1 MGLVWRAEM
10 ATGIRAVDLQH
21 EELVAMINAL
31 AEAVAAAADPAALNA
46 LAQRLDAH
54 IVFHFGT
61 EENLMNTLPRDSE
74 HVVVHR
80 QQHRDFVAELARL
93 RELGAFG
100 DLLSYL
106 ENWIVAHIMKTD
118 RALALQLRQGG
129 R

>member
-31 AEAVAAAADPAALNA
+31 AEAVVAQADSAALDA
-46 LAQRLDAH
+46 LAQRLDAY

-61 EENLMNTLPRDSE
+61 EENLMSTLPRGSE
-74 HVVVHR
+74 HVTLHR
-80 QQHRDFVAELARL
+80 QQHREFVAELARL
-93 RELGAFG
+93 RQSGAFRE
-100 DLLSYL
+100 LLSYL

>member
-10 ATGIRAVDLQH
+10 ETGIRAIDLQH
-21 EELVAMINAL
+21 EELVTMINAL
-31 AEAVAAAADPAALNA
+31 SEAVATTADQGTLDA
-46 LAQRLDAH
+46 LAQQLDAY

-61 EENLMNTLPRDSE
+61 EDNLMNNLPRGSE
-74 HVVVHR
+74 HVAVHR

-93 RELGAFG
+93 RQSGGYRELLA
-100 DLLSYL
+100 YL

-118 RALALQLRQGG
+118 RGLALQLRQSG

>member
-46 LAQRLDAH
+46 LAQRLDAY

-80 QQHRDFVAELARL
+80 QQHRDFVAEQARL

-118 RALALQLRQGG
+118 RALALHLRQGG